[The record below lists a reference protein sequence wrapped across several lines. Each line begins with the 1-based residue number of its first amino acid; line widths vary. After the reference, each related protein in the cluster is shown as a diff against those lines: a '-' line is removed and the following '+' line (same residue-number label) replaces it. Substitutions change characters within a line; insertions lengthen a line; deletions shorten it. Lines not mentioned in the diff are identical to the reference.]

1 MKLQLIA
8 LTLLSL
14 VVFSQDSESNNID
27 PFEDINRIVF
37 NISDDLDQAVLRPA
51 AEFYSEYTP
60 LFLKNGITNV
70 FSNLSE
76 VDTIVNQL
84 LQGKIWY
91 AAQDTGRFVINSTVG
106 VAGFFDI
113 ASRAGLEKHDEDFG
127 QTLGYWGVPSG
138 FYLFVPFLG
147 PTTLRDMLAKP
158 TSWFLSGNF
167 SVSDEEASIFLNVL
181 DVIETRERLL
191 IAENLIVG
199 DKYDFVRDAYLQSRE
214 YLAADGEIEDDFL
227 TDLELDFFDED
238 SPENL

>member
-1 MKLQLIA
+1 MKLRLIA
-8 LTLLSL
+8 LTFLSL
-14 VVFSQDSESNNID
+14 IVLAQESESNNID

-84 LQGKIWY
+84 LQGKVWY

-106 VAGFFDI
+106 IAGFFDI

-238 SPENL
+238 LPENL

>member
-1 MKLQLIA
+1 MRLRLIA
-8 LTLLSL
+8 LTFISL
-14 VVFSQDSESNNID
+14 IVFAQESESNNKD

-84 LQGKIWY
+84 LQGKVWY

-106 VAGFFDI
+106 IAGFFDL

-214 YLAADGEIEDDFL
+214 YLAADGEIEDEFL

-238 SPENL
+238 LPENL

>member
-1 MKLQLIA
+1 MKLRLIA
-8 LTLLSL
+8 LTFLSL
-14 VVFSQDSESNNID
+14 TVFTQESESNNID

-37 NISDDLDQAVLRPA
+37 NVSDDLDQAVLRPA

-84 LQGKIWY
+84 LQGKVWY

-106 VAGFFDI
+106 IAGFFDI

-199 DKYDFVRDAYLQSRE
+199 DKYNFVRDAYLQSRE

-227 TDLELDFFDED
+227 TDLEFDFFDED

>member
-1 MKLQLIA
+1 MKLRLIA
-8 LTLLSL
+8 LTFLSL
-14 VVFSQDSESNNID
+14 IVLAQESESNNID

-84 LQGKIWY
+84 LQGKVWY

-106 VAGFFDI
+106 IAGFFDI

-199 DKYDFVRDAYLQSRE
+199 DRYDFVRDAYLQSRE
-214 YLAADGEIEDDFL
+214 YLASDGDIEDDFL
-227 TDLELDFFDED
+227 TDFELDFFDED
-238 SPENL
+238 LPENL

>member
-1 MKLQLIA
+1 MKLRLIA
-8 LTLLSL
+8 LTFLSL
-14 VVFSQDSESNNID
+14 IVFSQESESNNID

-84 LQGKIWY
+84 LQGKVWY

-106 VAGFFDI
+106 IVGFFDI

-127 QTLGYWGVPSG
+127 QTLGYWGVPTG

-214 YLAADGEIEDDFL
+214 YLAADGDIEDDFL

-238 SPENL
+238 LPENL

>member
-1 MKLQLIA
+1 M
-8 LTLLSL
+8 
-14 VVFSQDSESNNID
+14 
-27 PFEDINRIVF
+27 
-37 NISDDLDQAVLRPA
+37 
-51 AEFYSEYTP
+51 
-60 LFLKNGITNV
+60 
-70 FSNLSE
+70 
-76 VDTIVNQL
+76 
-84 LQGKIWY
+84 
-91 AAQDTGRFVINSTVG
+91 
-106 VAGFFDI
+106 
-113 ASRAGLEKHDEDFG
+113 
-127 QTLGYWGVPSG
+127 PSG

-227 TDLELDFFDED
+227 TDLELDFFEED
-238 SPENL
+238 LPENL

>member
-1 MKLQLIA
+1 MKLRLIA

-14 VVFSQDSESNNID
+14 IIFSQESESNNTD

-84 LQGKIWY
+84 LQGKVWY
-91 AAQDTGRFVINSTVG
+91 ATQDTGRFVINSTIG
-106 VAGFFDI
+106 IGGFFDV

-238 SPENL
+238 LPENL

>member
-1 MKLQLIA
+1 MKLRLIA

-14 VVFSQDSESNNID
+14 IVFSQESESNNID

-84 LQGKIWY
+84 LQGKVWY

-106 VAGFFDI
+106 IAGFFDI

-238 SPENL
+238 LPENL

>member
-84 LQGKIWY
+84 LQGKVWY

-167 SVSDEEASIFLNVL
+167 SVTDEEASIFLNVL

-238 SPENL
+238 LPENL

>member
-1 MKLQLIA
+1 M
-8 LTLLSL
+8 
-14 VVFSQDSESNNID
+14 
-27 PFEDINRIVF
+27 
-37 NISDDLDQAVLRPA
+37 
-51 AEFYSEYTP
+51 
-60 LFLKNGITNV
+60 
-70 FSNLSE
+70 
-76 VDTIVNQL
+76 
-84 LQGKIWY
+84 QGKVWY
-91 AAQDTGRFVINSTVG
+91 AAQDTGRFVINSTIG
-106 VAGFFDI
+106 IGGFFDV

-167 SVSDEEASIFLNVL
+167 SVSDEEASIILNVL

-214 YLAADGEIEDDFL
+214 YLAADGEVEDDFL

-238 SPENL
+238 LPENL

>member
-1 MKLQLIA
+1 MKLKFFI

-14 VVFSQDSESNNID
+14 IAFSQESERDNID

-84 LQGKIWY
+84 LQGKVWY

-106 VAGFFDI
+106 IAGFFDI
-113 ASRAGLEKHDEDFG
+113 ASSAGLEKHDEDFG

-147 PTTLRDMLAKP
+147 PTTLRDILSKP

-199 DKYDFVRDAYLQSRE
+199 DKYDFIRDAYLQSRE

-227 TDLELDFFDED
+227 IDLELDFFDED
-238 SPENL
+238 SP

>member
-8 LTLLSL
+8 LTFLSL
-14 VVFSQDSESNNID
+14 IVFSQESESNNID

-84 LQGKIWY
+84 LQGKVWY

-127 QTLGYWGVPSG
+127 QTLGFWGVPSG

-147 PTTLRDMLAKP
+147 PTTLRDMFAKP

>member
-1 MKLQLIA
+1 MKLRLIA
-8 LTLLSL
+8 LTFLSL
-14 VVFSQDSESNNID
+14 TVSAQESESNNID

-84 LQGKIWY
+84 LQGKVWY

-106 VAGFFDI
+106 IAGFFDI

-238 SPENL
+238 LPENL

>member
-1 MKLQLIA
+1 MKLRLIA
-8 LTLLSL
+8 LTFLSL
-14 VVFSQDSESNNID
+14 IVFSQESESNNTD

-84 LQGKIWY
+84 LQGKVWY
-91 AAQDTGRFVINSTVG
+91 AAQDTGRFVINSTIG
-106 VAGFFDI
+106 IGGFFDV

-167 SVSDEEASIFLNVL
+167 SVSDEEASIILNVL

-238 SPENL
+238 LPENL

>member
-1 MKLQLIA
+1 MKLRLIA
-8 LTLLSL
+8 LTFLSL
-14 VVFSQDSESNNID
+14 TVFTQESQSNNID

-37 NISDDLDQAVLRPA
+37 NVSDDLDQAVLRPA

-84 LQGKIWY
+84 LQGKVWY

-106 VAGFFDI
+106 IAGFFDI

-238 SPENL
+238 LPENL

>member
-1 MKLQLIA
+1 
-8 LTLLSL
+8 
-14 VVFSQDSESNNID
+14 
-27 PFEDINRIVF
+27 
-37 NISDDLDQAVLRPA
+37 LRPA

-84 LQGKIWY
+84 LQGKVWY

>member
-1 MKLQLIA
+1 MKLRLIA
-8 LTLLSL
+8 LTFLSL
-14 VVFSQDSESNNID
+14 IVFSQESESNNID

-84 LQGKIWY
+84 LQGKVWY

-106 VAGFFDI
+106 IVGFFDI

-127 QTLGYWGVPSG
+127 QTLGYWGVPTG

-167 SVSDEEASIFLNVL
+167 SVSDEEASIFLNGL

-214 YLAADGEIEDDFL
+214 YLAADGDIEDDFL

-238 SPENL
+238 LPENL

>member
-1 MKLQLIA
+1 MKLRLIA

-14 VVFSQDSESNNID
+14 IVFSQEPESNNID

-84 LQGKIWY
+84 LQGKVWY
-91 AAQDTGRFVINSTVG
+91 ATQDTGRFVINSTIG
-106 VAGFFDI
+106 IGGFFDV

-167 SVSDEEASIFLNVL
+167 SVSDEEASIILNVL

-238 SPENL
+238 LPENL

>member
-1 MKLQLIA
+1 MKLRLIA

-14 VVFSQDSESNNID
+14 IVFSQESESNNTD

-84 LQGKIWY
+84 LQGKVWY
-91 AAQDTGRFVINSTVG
+91 AAQDTGRFVINSTIG
-106 VAGFFDI
+106 IGGFFDV

-167 SVSDEEASIFLNVL
+167 SVSDEEASIILNVL

-238 SPENL
+238 LPENL

>member
-1 MKLQLIA
+1 MRLRLIA
-8 LTLLSL
+8 LTFISL
-14 VVFSQDSESNNID
+14 IVFAQESESNNID

-76 VDTIVNQL
+76 ADTIINQL
-84 LQGKIWY
+84 LQGKVWY

-106 VAGFFDI
+106 IAGFFDI

-147 PTTLRDMLAKP
+147 PTTLRDILAKP

-238 SPENL
+238 LPENL

>member
-84 LQGKIWY
+84 LQGKVWY

-113 ASRAGLEKHDEDFG
+113 AGRAGLEKHDEDFG

>member
-1 MKLQLIA
+1 M
-8 LTLLSL
+8 
-14 VVFSQDSESNNID
+14 
-27 PFEDINRIVF
+27 
-37 NISDDLDQAVLRPA
+37 RPA

-84 LQGKIWY
+84 LQGKVWY

-106 VAGFFDI
+106 IAGFFDI

-227 TDLELDFFDED
+227 TDLELDFFEED
-238 SPENL
+238 LPENL

>member
-1 MKLQLIA
+1 MKLRLIA
-8 LTLLSL
+8 LTFLSL
-14 VVFSQDSESNNID
+14 TVFTQESESNNID

-84 LQGKIWY
+84 LQGKVWY

-106 VAGFFDI
+106 IAGFFDI

-238 SPENL
+238 LPENL

>member
-84 LQGKIWY
+84 LQGKVWY

-127 QTLGYWGVPSG
+127 QTLGFWGVPSG

>member
-1 MKLQLIA
+1 MKLRLIA

-14 VVFSQDSESNNID
+14 IVFSQESESNNTD

-84 LQGKIWY
+84 LQGKVWY

-106 VAGFFDI
+106 IAGFFDI

-238 SPENL
+238 LPENL

>member
-1 MKLQLIA
+1 MKLRLIA

-14 VVFSQDSESNNID
+14 TVFSQESESNNID
-27 PFEDINRIVF
+27 PFEGINRVVF

-84 LQGKIWY
+84 LQGKVWY

-106 VAGFFDI
+106 IAGFFDI

-127 QTLGYWGVPSG
+127 QTLGYWGVPTG

-238 SPENL
+238 LPENL

>member
-1 MKLQLIA
+1 MKLRLIA

-14 VVFSQDSESNNID
+14 IVFSQESESNNTD

-84 LQGKIWY
+84 LQGKVWY
-91 AAQDTGRFVINSTVG
+91 AAQDTGRFVINSTIG
-106 VAGFFDI
+106 IGGFFDV

-167 SVSDEEASIFLNVL
+167 SVSDEEASIILNVL

-214 YLAADGEIEDDFL
+214 YLAADGEVEDDFL

-238 SPENL
+238 LPENL

>member
-8 LTLLSL
+8 LTFLSL
-14 VVFSQDSESNNID
+14 IVFSQDSESNNID

-84 LQGKIWY
+84 LQGKVWY

-106 VAGFFDI
+106 IVGFFDI

-127 QTLGYWGVPSG
+127 QTLGYWGVPTG

-214 YLAADGEIEDDFL
+214 YLAADGDIEDDFL

-238 SPENL
+238 LPENL

>member
-8 LTLLSL
+8 LTFLSL
-14 VVFSQDSESNNID
+14 IVFSQDSESNNID

-84 LQGKIWY
+84 LQGKVRY

-113 ASRAGLEKHDEDFG
+113 AGRAGLEKHDEDFG
-127 QTLGYWGVPSG
+127 QTLGFWGVPSG

>member
-8 LTLLSL
+8 LTFLSL
-14 VVFSQDSESNNID
+14 IVFSQDSESNNID

-84 LQGKIWY
+84 LQGKVWY

-113 ASRAGLEKHDEDFG
+113 AGRAGLEKHDEDFG
-127 QTLGYWGVPSG
+127 QTLGFWGVPSG

-227 TDLELDFFDED
+227 TDLEFDFFDED

>member
-1 MKLQLIA
+1 MRLRLIA
-8 LTLLSL
+8 LTFISL
-14 VVFSQDSESNNID
+14 IVFAQESESNNKD

-84 LQGKIWY
+84 LQGKVWY

-106 VAGFFDI
+106 IAGFFDL

-167 SVSDEEASIFLNVL
+167 SVTDEEASIFLNVL

-214 YLAADGEIEDDFL
+214 YLAADGEIEDEFL

-238 SPENL
+238 LPENL

>member
-1 MKLQLIA
+1 MRLRLIA
-8 LTLLSL
+8 LTFISL
-14 VVFSQDSESNNID
+14 IVFAQESESNNKD

-84 LQGKIWY
+84 LQGKVWY

-106 VAGFFDI
+106 IAGFFDL

-167 SVSDEEASIFLNVL
+167 SVTDEEASIFLNVL

-238 SPENL
+238 LPENL

>member
-51 AEFYSEYTP
+51 AEFYGEYTP

-84 LQGKIWY
+84 LQGKVWY

-238 SPENL
+238 LPENL

>member
-84 LQGKIWY
+84 LQGKVWY

-227 TDLELDFFDED
+227 TDLELDFFDEY